1 MHPSKD
7 PHVVMSSMETSQ
19 VLAFLQALSRV
30 CSVPRAQ
37 YAVASFAPGSA
48 APSGGSAELCPRLED
63 LLSIAREGSSLQ
75 VMEAEDPFNENFAC
89 VDGLRYSEA
98 QAVRLFWWSWHP
110 WRRSSSSL
118 LPGNRMQGGLR
129 MECGALRLRCVCRNL
144 DVEICAAPADS
155 EDRER
160 MPPTACQG
168 LGNGSSCKVR
178 ECPESLLKV
187 TMRAPSKSSHQA
199 PKKA

>member
-98 QAVRLFWWSWHP
+98 QAVRLFLVELAPLAALIFVVAAWQPHAGRPTYGVWSVAI
-110 WRRSSSSL
+110 
-118 LPGNRMQGGLR
+118 
-129 MECGALRLRCVCRNL
+129 ALRL
-144 DVEICAAPADS
+144 
-155 EDRER
+155 
-160 MPPTACQG
+160 
-168 LGNGSSCKVR
+168 
-178 ECPESLLKV
+178 
-187 TMRAPSKSSHQA
+187 SKSRC
-199 PKKA
+199 

>member
-98 QAVRLFWWSWHP
+98 QARPTFSGGAGTLGGAHLRRCCLATACRAAYVWSV
-110 WRRSSSSL
+110 
-118 LPGNRMQGGLR
+118 
-129 MECGALRLRCVCRNL
+129 ERCDCAAF
-144 DVEICAAPADS
+144 VEISMLRYVQPLQILRTASACLPPHVRASVTAPRAKCVS
-155 EDRER
+155 VLK
-160 MPPTACQG
+160 ACSR
-168 LGNGSSCKVR
+168 L
-178 ECPESLLKV
+178 P
-187 TMRAPSKSSHQA
+187 
-199 PKKA
+199 